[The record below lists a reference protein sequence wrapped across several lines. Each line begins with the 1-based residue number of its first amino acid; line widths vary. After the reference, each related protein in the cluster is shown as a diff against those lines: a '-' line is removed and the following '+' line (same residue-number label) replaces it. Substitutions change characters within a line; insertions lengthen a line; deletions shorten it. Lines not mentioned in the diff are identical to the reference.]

1 MKSVKAEGAVRQAGE
16 AAHTLPRLREQKAA
30 SLVGLAVQSVQKAIA
45 EFITNAM
52 NEVIQFV
59 DSIHNSRQFSTS
71 QLRTLD
77 KLARQAGE
85 MGVRELADTFAAACP
100 DVAAIID
107 FVQSATAE
115 GYDIRGELGEGGM
128 SVLFRVFDRESNR
141 EEALEGRSGPARLPT
156 PAMKQLLVSVAKSA
170 TYER

>member
-1 MKSVKAEGAVRQAGE
+1 MRKCASPREIRESRRGRQASRGSRTYTP
-16 AAHTLPRLREQKAA
+16 ALREQKAA

-141 EEALEGRSGPARLPT
+141 EEALEVASARR
-156 PAMKQLLVSVAKSA
+156 VC
-170 TYER
+170 RRRR